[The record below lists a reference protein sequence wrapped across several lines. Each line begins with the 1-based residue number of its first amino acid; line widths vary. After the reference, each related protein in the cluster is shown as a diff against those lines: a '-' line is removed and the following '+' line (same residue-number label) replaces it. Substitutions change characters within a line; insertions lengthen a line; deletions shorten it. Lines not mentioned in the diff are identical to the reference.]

1 MNLPRYELQ
10 TVVERFLPQ
19 LSATKGISREQLK
32 VLSAIQNCR
41 TSVLGGHEEVCKGCG
56 QIRYAYNSCRN
67 RHCPKCQGIDLERWV
82 MAREDD
88 LLPVKYFH
96 VIFTLPE
103 ELNELCMFHPA
114 QMYNLLFHTVWD
126 VLSTFASDEKW
137 LGAQSGAIAIL
148 HTWSQT
154 LMLHPHIHL
163 IIPAGGITANGT
175 WKSSK
180 TKGKFLFDVKQMSPV
195 FRARFVKGM
204 RKWAKAKQVSLDNQM
219 IDRLFEKGWVVY
231 AKRPFGGP
239 KQVIK
244 YLGQYTRRIAIS
256 NYRIKEIT
264 DDQVVFS
271 YKDRRDKNKQKTLSL
286 KGEEFLRRFIL
297 HIVPGGFM
305 RIRHF
310 GFLASRN
317 KTKSLTVIRKDLK
330 VVAPEKKKL
339 SWQQIAIVRLGFDPS
354 KCPCCGGE
362 MVVFKI
368 IPRHRAPP
376 LPLWKLAKENQVN
389 QQLTVSV

>member
-10 TVVERFLPQ
+10 TVVERFLPR
-19 LSATKGISREQLK
+19 LSARQGISREQLK

-41 TSVLGGHEEVCKGCG
+41 TSVLGGHEEVCKECG

-103 ELNELCMFHPA
+103 ELNELCMFDPA
-114 QMYNLLFHTVWD
+114 QMYNLLFRTVWD
-126 VLSTFASDEKW
+126 VLSSFACDEKW
-137 LGAQSGAIAIL
+137 LGGQLGAIAIL

-163 IIPAGGITANGT
+163 IIPAGGITPDGI
-175 WKSSK
+175 WKESK

-195 FRARFVKGM
+195 FRARLVAGV
-204 RKWAKAKQVSLDNQM
+204 RKWVKAKQITLDNQL
-219 IDRLFEKGWVVY
+219 IDRLFKKGWVVY

-271 YKDRRDKNKQKTLSL
+271 YKDRRDKNKQKTMTLT
-286 KGEEFLRRFIL
+286 GEEFLRRFLL
-297 HIVPGGFM
+297 HIVPGGFT
-305 RIRHF
+305 RIRHY
-310 GFLASRN
+310 GFLSSRN
-317 KTKSLTVIRKDLK
+317 KTKALTVIRKDLQ

-339 SWQQIAIVRLGFDPS
+339 TWQQIAITRLGFDPS

-362 MVVFKI
+362 MVIFKI

-376 LPLWKLAKENQVN
+376 LPLWKLARQNQGN
-389 QQLTVSV
+389 QQLTASV